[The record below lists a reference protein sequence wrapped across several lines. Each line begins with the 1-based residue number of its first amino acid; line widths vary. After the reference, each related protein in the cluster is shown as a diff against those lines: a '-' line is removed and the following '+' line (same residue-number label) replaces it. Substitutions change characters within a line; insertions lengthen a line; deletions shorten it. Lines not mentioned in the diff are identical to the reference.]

1 MINEEEHIRLRDVE
15 HLQGDMIAETR
26 ERMIEESGKITGE
39 VAAIVGDPIPLTQ
52 AHHLHH
58 TLVHLILHLLLE
70 ETVSSLALHPHC
82 LHEVQSD

>member
-1 MINEEEHIRLRDVE
+1 MINEEEHIRPRDVE
-15 HLQGDMIAETR
+15 HLQGDTIAGMR
-26 ERMIEESGKITGE
+26 EGMIEERGQIRGE

-70 ETVSSLALHPHC
+70 ETVSSLALHRHC